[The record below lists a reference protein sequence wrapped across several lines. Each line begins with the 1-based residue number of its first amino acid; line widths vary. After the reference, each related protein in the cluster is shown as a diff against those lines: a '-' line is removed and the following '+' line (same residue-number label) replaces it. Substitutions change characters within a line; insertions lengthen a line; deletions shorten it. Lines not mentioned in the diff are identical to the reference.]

1 MLSKRNERARTRRVI
16 ENMRLTQP
24 RGSRARRLQTP
35 LTVRVAARAP
45 TLKLQCHAIV
55 KLRGDGG
62 VNAMR
67 AGNVPAQLVM
77 ARACRP
83 SKKILTPLELA
94 AGWEAD
100 RIFMDRPDKPGDD
113 IWVGALR
120 ACYGAK

>member
-1 MLSKRNERARTRRVI
+1 
-16 ENMRLTQP
+16 
-24 RGSRARRLQTP
+24 
-35 LTVRVAARAP
+35 
-45 TLKLQCHAIV
+45 
-55 KLRGDGG
+55 
-62 VNAMR
+62 MR

-113 IWVGALR
+113 EKAYGFSGVTFNIPR
-120 ACYGAK
+120 ARAASSRICTIRASRLANFASGRI